1 LRAFEKLDGR
11 ADDRLSEKRYVQPA
25 ISILL
30 VEDDRS
36 TAYLVEHILVSG
48 NFAVDVVSTAS
59 AALQR
64 LTEHQY
70 RLVISDLRLPDGDG
84 IAVADRA
91 AELGMKTAILTG
103 YALSISPEQAAEHE
117 VWMKPMRPVELIAAA
132 ASFR

>member
-1 LRAFEKLDGR
+1 MA
-11 ADDRLSEKRYVQPA
+11 A

-36 TAYLVEHILVSG
+36 TAYLTEHILVSA

-59 AALQR
+59 AALRR

-103 YALSISPEQAAEHE
+103 YALSISPEQAAERE
-117 VWMKPMRPVELIAAA
+117 VWMKPMRPVELIAAVERRIA
-132 ASFR
+132 RCGA

>member
-1 LRAFEKLDGR
+1 MA
-11 ADDRLSEKRYVQPA
+11 A

-36 TAYLVEHILVSG
+36 TAYLIEHILVSA

-59 AALQR
+59 AALRR

-103 YALSISPEQAAEHE
+103 YALSISPEQAAHHE
-117 VWMKPMRPVELIAAA
+117 VWMKPMRPVELIAAVERCIA
-132 ASFR
+132 RCSA